1 MTIPEETE
9 EEKDVD
15 EEEARKE
22 EDEAARNEEEEGK
35 DKEQQQKDE
44 KESGKNE
51 DEAEKD
57 KEEEHSEEFYQEW
70 LDILPPLNHSNAYDS
85 GSDSDPEIGDE
96 YKEGEE
102 RGTEEPAEE
111 STTIKC
117 DMFNLDDSDS
127 ESEAGTE

>member
-9 EEKDVD
+9 EQKD
-15 EEEARKE
+15 EEEAEKE
-22 EDEAARNEEEEGK
+22 K
-35 DKEQQQKDE
+35 DKEQEQKDE